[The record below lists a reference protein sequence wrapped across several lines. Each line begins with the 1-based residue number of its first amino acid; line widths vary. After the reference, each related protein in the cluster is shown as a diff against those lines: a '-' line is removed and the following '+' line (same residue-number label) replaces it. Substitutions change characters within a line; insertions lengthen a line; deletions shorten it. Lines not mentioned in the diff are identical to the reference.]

1 MIVHLLS
8 YFTFCKIA
16 KDPWLQGKCS
26 LIKIIIPLFMKCI
39 YVLTLEEERRPLFK
53 RTSIKVSFIMQLGTG
68 VLLQG
73 QCHEQILLLLFIVKE
88 LKKHPVQ
95 VLYLFVPL
103 SKSYDLKQCNPQYQF
118 DTFISCLIMRK
129 NESRGIKSFRSMNSL
144 TMAAVRSKFE
154 DYIYQMYMI

>member
-68 VLLQG
+68 VSFKG
-73 QCHEQILLLLFIVKE
+73 TVSRTNIA
-88 LKKHPVQ
+88 
-95 VLYLFVPL
+95 FV
-103 SKSYDLKQCNPQYQF
+103 
-118 DTFISCLIMRK
+118 
-129 NESRGIKSFRSMNSL
+129 
-144 TMAAVRSKFE
+144 
-154 DYIYQMYMI
+154 IYC